1 MYLFLGLVYD
11 YSLVLVVW
19 YVLYWVVLIIL
30 FGGFVYDFKI
40 NWGKEYV
47 ILMCIGFVFEFI
59 VDFIG
64 KII

>member
-11 YSLVLVVW
+11 YSLVFVVW

-40 NWGKEYV
+40 NWGNEYV